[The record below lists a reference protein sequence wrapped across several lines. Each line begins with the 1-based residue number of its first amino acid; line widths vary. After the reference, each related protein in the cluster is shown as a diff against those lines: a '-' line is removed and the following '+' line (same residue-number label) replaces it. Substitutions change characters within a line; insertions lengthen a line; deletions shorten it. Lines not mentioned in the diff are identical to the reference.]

1 MGVCEGKGKIGK
13 ISPPRKE
20 ILKLF
25 GNEEYRPMAEG
36 GGGRVDGDSPL
47 WRWRGEKTEELM
59 RVECEAAQLTWVL
72 IGLNCHQIVAI
83 TEECKNINF

>member
-1 MGVCEGKGKIGK
+1 
-13 ISPPRKE
+13 
-20 ILKLF
+20 
-25 GNEEYRPMAEG
+25 MAEG

-47 WRWRGEKTEELM
+47 WRWRGEKTGELM

>member
-1 MGVCEGKGKIGK
+1 MKNIARWLRVVVEGLMETVL
-13 ISPPRKE
+13 S
-20 ILKLF
+20 
-25 GNEEYRPMAEG
+25 
-36 GGGRVDGDSPL
+36 SL
-47 WRWRGEKTEELM
+47 WLGEKTEQLM